1 MNQAPARSRA
11 LFVVKFLGGNGIT
24 THIMTLAE
32 GLIAKGWEVAV
43 VSANEP
49 DDEPNGPRWFASRG
63 ISHFH
68 ASLPDTELSFQN
80 AQSAFSAFADLHRV
94 MRQFRPQVVHVHGL
108 GVSPYA
114 YVAARLHGAALVST
128 CHITPR
134 RNAEKLAKRFAP
146 VMRLASPLFGDRVI
160 AISSEMQTVLRDLW
174 RIPERRIRL
183 ILNGIDSTHFR
194 EPSAEERRTAREAFG
209 LGEEDKAVCLI
220 GRLYPTK
227 GHDTLVKAVAQL
239 RSEGLPVVALCAG
252 RGPLKKKV
260 AQLAASLGI
269 ADHVR
274 LLGFVDARQVLWAS
288 DVFALP
294 SHREG
299 CPLVIAEAMVSGV
312 VPVRT
317 PAAGAFDQ
325 ITDGVDG
332 FITPFG
338 DHEALAERLREL
350 LQDDALYSKMSAAAL
365 QTAKDRFTARR
376 MLADTEAAYFD
387 AIREREVSLPSLTP
401 EAPYAGDAL
410 PNPKN
415 VQQRSRLIP

>member
-32 GLIAKGWEVAV
+32 GLIDRGWEVAV

-68 ASLPDTELSFQN
+68 AALPDTELSLQN
-80 AQSAFSAFADLHRV
+80 TRKAFSAFADLHRV

-114 YVAARLHGAALVST
+114 YVAARLRGAALVST

-134 RNAEKLAKRFAP
+134 RNAAELAKRFAP
-146 VMRLASPLFGDRVI
+146 VMRLGSSLFGDRVI
-160 AISSEMQTVLRDLW
+160 AISSEMRKVLHDLW
-174 RIPERRIRL
+174 QIPDERIRL

-194 EPSAEERRTAREAFG
+194 EPSAEERRAAREAFG
-209 LGEEDKAVCLI
+209 LSESDKAVCLI

-239 RSEGLPVVALCAG
+239 RSEGLPAVALCAG

-260 AQLAASLGI
+260 AKQAAALGI

-299 CPLVIAEAMVSGV
+299 CPLVIAEAMLSGI

-325 ITDGVDG
+325 IADGVDG

-338 DHEALAERLREL
+338 DHEALAGRLRAL
-350 LQDDALYSKMSAAAL
+350 FHDDTLYSRMAAAAL
-365 QTAKDRFTARR
+365 QTAQDRFTAER
-376 MLADTEAAYFD
+376 MVADTEAAYLD
-387 AIREREVSLPSLTP
+387 AIRERNVSIPGLAAEV
-401 EAPYAGDAL
+401 PYAGDAL
-410 PNPKN
+410 PNPKD
-415 VQQRSRLIP
+415 VQQRSRFTP